1 MDLKYLYLLLRLL
14 NIKCRY
20 ISNKY
25 KINKLIVD
33 IHSAGTQVELY
44 QSTDLSGQRH
54 ARDID
59 LKDNLRKR
67 QRN

>member
-14 NIKCRY
+14 DIKCRY

-33 IHSAGTQVELY
+33 THNAGTQVELPAH
-44 QSTDLSGQRH
+44 SRPMLT
-54 ARDID
+54 
-59 LKDNLRKR
+59 
-67 QRN
+67 